1 MHIPRWVVSLLGVG
15 CVGFGGCSQS
25 GWLRPRDPAEMKTVA
40 SIDGKPVASSSG
52 EPGTGLA
59 RREQFDEP
67 SRPSAAGARVSGR
80 VFDEDGRAVPN
91 AKVRLV
97 VGGSSGGRAHF
108 ATTDRSG
115 AFTLHGL
122 RPGRDYTLI
131 AEYQAED
138 GMMSGRVQAR
148 APESGVRIGLAAR
161 DQEVDPKT
169 SHRLSSRG
177 RPGLFN
183 EEVADDFPVAAR
195 PRVRDDAGTADR
207 TPADDP
213 APADQEAIAEA
224 PSRSS
229 RSLADGA
236 EARLAA
242 GPSST
247 AAPVRAGWTVRHDPE
262 ETQPHRARSR
272 KNAGDPSDG
281 PPLPDD
287 AGDEGEN
294 PLPPALEAEGSS
306 APRSARREASSPPR
320 SRRSLPRTA
329 AVDREPSEAPRSI
342 PSDAFGTVDDRS
354 STDDQAARRSAE
366 TPRRSSRQA
375 PVASGRPK
383 RPSRSTGDAGS
394 DSSSAPSGRS
404 SKRPTWRELD
414 SLPDDVPIDEALRR
428 SSYEGPVDRR
438 RDDGVVRAV
447 GTEATERP
455 SEDPEEVLETSQDRP
470 RRAPEVVRAG
480 RSLTIADR
488 ESVRPLR
495 RRAPGSPVPARPSV
509 AIDDETAICR
519 LDAGR
524 RKIVELRLPG
534 LDGRSISLA
543 DIDADLILLDFW
555 GSWCRECKTSI
566 EHHRDLQDRVSPSR
580 LQVIGIACEKGETLN
595 ARRASADAAARK
607 LGINYPVLVTTM
619 SGDCPVQKSLQVQ
632 FYPSMILIDR
642 EGNILD
648 FQQGA
653 TDTTLGRIDRTIDR
667 VLRGE
672 AD

>member
-67 SRPSAAGARVSGR
+67 SRPTAAGARVSGR

-97 VGGSSGGRAHF
+97 VGGSSGGRANF

-138 GMMSGRVQAR
+138 GMMSGRVKAR
-148 APESGVRIGLAAR
+148 APETGVRIGLAAR
-161 DQEVDPKT
+161 DQGIEPKT
-169 SHRLSSRG
+169 SHLLSSRG
-177 RPGLFN
+177 RSGLFN

-195 PRVRDDAGTADR
+195 PRVREDADSADR
-207 TPADDP
+207 TPAEDR
-213 APADQEAIAEA
+213 ALAEEEAIAEA
-224 PSRSS
+224 PSRAH
-229 RSLADGA
+229 RSLAEGA
-236 EARLAA
+236 EARLAS
-242 GPSST
+242 GPSLRS
-247 AAPVRAGWTVRHDPE
+247 APVRAGWTVRRDPE
-262 ETQPHRARSR
+262 EAQPQRSRSR
-272 KNAGDPSDG
+272 KSAGDPSDA

-287 AGDEGEN
+287 ASDDGEN
-294 PLPPALEAEGSS
+294 PLPPALEADGTSAPRSAHRESSS
-306 APRSARREASSPPR
+306 APRSHRG
-320 SRRSLPRTA
+320 LPRTA
-329 AVDREPSEAPRSI
+329 AADRDPSEAPRSI
-342 PSDAFGTVDDRS
+342 PSDAFDSGGGRS
-354 STDDQAARRSAE
+354 STDDEGARRSAE
-366 TPRRSSRQA
+366 TSRRSSRPPLSASGRPRRSSRS
-375 PVASGRPK
+375 AS
-383 RPSRSTGDAGS
+383 DAGS
-394 DSSSAPSGRS
+394 NFSSDPSSRS
-404 SKRPTWRELD
+404 STRPTWRELD
-414 SLPDDVPIDEALRR
+414 SQSNDVPIDEALRR
-428 SSYEGPVDRR
+428 SSYESPVDRR

-447 GTEATERP
+447 GTATADRP
-455 SEDPEEVLETSQDRP
+455 SEDLEEDLEAAQDRP

-480 RSLTIADR
+480 RSMTTVDR
-488 ESVRPLR
+488 EPVPPRR

-555 GSWCRECKTSI
+555 GSWCRECKASI
-566 EHHRDLQDRVSPSR
+566 QHHRDLQDRVSPSR
-580 LQVIGIACEKGETLN
+580 LQVIGIACEKGETLS

-619 SGDCPVQKSLQVQ
+619 GGDCPVQKSLQVQ

-672 AD
+672 GD